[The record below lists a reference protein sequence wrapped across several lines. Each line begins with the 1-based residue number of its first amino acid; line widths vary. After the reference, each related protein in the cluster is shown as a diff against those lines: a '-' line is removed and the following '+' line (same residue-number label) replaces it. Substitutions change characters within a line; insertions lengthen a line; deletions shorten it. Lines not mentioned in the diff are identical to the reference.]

1 MKKIFMIIL
10 IMTSCSVEQSVVVT
24 KKVTFRDTTRHYNPE
39 IDMSK
44 WSLFEKALFNS
55 WDEMSEEDKSFFKSC
70 LIGSDTTNLK

>member
-39 IDMSK
+39 IDISK
-44 WSLFEKALFNS
+44 LSLFEKALFNS
-55 WDEMSEEDKSFFKSC
+55 WDEMSEEDKNFFKSC

>member
-1 MKKIFMIIL
+1 MIIL

-39 IDMSK
+39 IDISK
-44 WSLFEKALFNS
+44 LSLFERALFNS
-55 WDEMSEEDKSFFKSC
+55 WDEMSEEDKNFFKSC

>member
-24 KKVTFRDTTRHYNPE
+24 KKVTFRDTTRHYNPQ
-39 IDMSK
+39 IDISK
-44 WSLFEKALFNS
+44 LSLFEKALFNS
-55 WDEMSEEDKSFFKSC
+55 WDEMSEEDKNFFKSC

>member
-10 IMTSCSVEQSVVVT
+10 IMTSCSVEQSVVTT

-39 IDMSK
+39 IDISK
-44 WSLFEKALFNS
+44 LSLFERALFNS
-55 WDEMSEEDKSFFKSC
+55 WDEMSEEDKNFFKSC

>member
-24 KKVTFRDTTRHYNPE
+24 KKVTFRDTTRNYNPE
-39 IDMSK
+39 IDISK
-44 WSLFEKALFNS
+44 LSLFERALFNS
-55 WDEMSEEDKSFFKSC
+55 WDEMSEEDKNFFKSC

>member
-1 MKKIFMIIL
+1 MRKIFMIIL

-39 IDMSK
+39 IDISK
-44 WSLFEKALFNS
+44 LSLFERALFNS
-55 WDEMSEEDKSFFKSC
+55 WDEMSEEDKNFFKSC